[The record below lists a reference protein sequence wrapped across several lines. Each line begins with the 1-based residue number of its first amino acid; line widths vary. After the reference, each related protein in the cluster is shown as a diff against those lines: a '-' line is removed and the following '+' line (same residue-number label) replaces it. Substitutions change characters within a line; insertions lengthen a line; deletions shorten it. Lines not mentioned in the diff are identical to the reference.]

1 MQLMSNKKI
10 AYVLTVFAYR
20 EVENWENYH
29 AQNKIL
35 DMSVYDEMCRSVK
48 AQLNIFLPYMKYMRM
63 SVEKWLNQGSTLS
76 QEEQD
81 YMLGFMF
88 ISRSIHEWIPA
99 MAINEPICDDPT
111 EYMLGGRFKT
121 ACENGDQLDN
131 DVIMQINIDV
141 HNRVYTL
148 IESGRI

>member
-20 EVENWENYH
+20 EVGIWENYH
-29 AQNKIL
+29 AQKKIL
-35 DMSVYDEMCRSVK
+35 DMSVYDEMCSSVK
-48 AQLNIFLPYMKYMRM
+48 KQLNIFLPYMKYMRM
-63 SVEKWLNQGSTLS
+63 SVEEWLYQGSTLS
-76 QEEQD
+76 QEKQD
-81 YMLGFMF
+81 YMLGF

-99 MAINEPICDDPT
+99 RTINEPICDDLA

-131 DVIMQINIDV
+131 GVIMQINIDV

>member
-10 AYVLTVFAYR
+10 AYILTIFAYR
-20 EVENWENYH
+20 EVGIWENYH
-29 AQNKIL
+29 AQKKTL
-35 DMSVYDEMCRSVK
+35 DMSVYDKMCRSVK
-48 AQLNIFLPYMKYMRM
+48 EQLNVFLSYIKYLRM
-63 SVEKWLNQGSTLS
+63 SAEEWLNQGSTLS
-76 QEEQD
+76 QEEKD
-81 YMLGFMF
+81 YMLGFVF
-88 ISRSIHEWIPA
+88 ISRSSHEWIPA
-99 MAINEPICDDPT
+99 RTIKEPVGDDLT

-148 IESGRI
+148 IENGKI

>member
-1 MQLMSNKKI
+1 
-10 AYVLTVFAYR
+10 
-20 EVENWENYH
+20 
-29 AQNKIL
+29 
-35 DMSVYDEMCRSVK
+35 MSVYDEMCRSVK
-48 AQLNIFLPYMKYMRM
+48 EQLNIFLPYMKYMRM
-63 SVEKWLNQGSTLS
+63 SVEEWLDQGSTLS

-81 YMLGFMF
+81 YMLGFIF

-99 MAINEPICDDPT
+99 KSINEPICDDLA
-111 EYMLGGRFKT
+111 EYMLGGRFR
-121 ACENGDQLDN
+121 AAGENGDQLDN